1 MNITK
6 EDVINDINNLKIRVS
21 FFESLIPYDV
31 EQSFSKYGYI
41 YPFTNEKL
49 KIIFKYLDL
58 SNRILTVTSS
68 GDQSLFAI
76 LNGATKIDCFDK
88 NKLAKYFSELK
99 IAAIKSLSYKQ
110 FKKFY
115 KINDLNPINI
125 KKNLNF
131 LQNIN
136 ITYFDK
142 ILLNMPDLYAYFF
155 ELFYDFIRS
164 INTKV
169 AVLINYNFIPAYSG
183 YLQKEKYYELKDK
196 LKNVENINYYDCDIF
211 DLKKHIG
218 NKKYSS
224 MVFSNITSYFDE
236 EKLNRML
243 ILLDKIKVNL
253 EPDSLVQFG
262 YGSAI
267 PGLQILGKNR
277 VNKEFVDA
285 HGNVLFDI
293 EEEDKILTLYKN
305 L

>member
-136 ITYFDK
+136 I
-142 ILLNMPDLYAYFF
+142 
-155 ELFYDFIRS
+155 
-164 INTKV
+164 
-169 AVLINYNFIPAYSG
+169 
-183 YLQKEKYYELKDK
+183 
-196 LKNVENINYYDCDIF
+196 
-211 DLKKHIG
+211 
-218 NKKYSS
+218 
-224 MVFSNITSYFDE
+224 
-236 EKLNRML
+236 
-243 ILLDKIKVNL
+243 
-253 EPDSLVQFG
+253 
-262 YGSAI
+262 
-267 PGLQILGKNR
+267 
-277 VNKEFVDA
+277 
-285 HGNVLFDI
+285 
-293 EEEDKILTLYKN
+293 
-305 L
+305 